1 MPTENSKLSPSTT
14 TTSNNNNNTSKPD
27 LLYDSTSLYRNPTH
41 NTYVPISS
49 QLGQPSMESFM
60 EQIRPKL
67 APIQFQKILSI
78 IQVYIISIL
87 FIIIVLS

>member
-1 MPTENSKLSPSTT
+1 MPTDNPSSSTSRLSPSTT
-14 TTSNNNNNTSKPD
+14 TNTTSINNNKQKSD
-27 LLYDSTSLYRNPTH
+27 LLYDSSSLYRNPTH

-67 APIQFQKILSI
+67 APVQFQKILNI
-78 IQVYIISIL
+78 IQV
-87 FIIIVLS
+87 

>member
-1 MPTENSKLSPSTT
+1 MPTDNPSSSTSRLSPSTT
-14 TTSNNNNNTSKPD
+14 TTTTTNTTSINNNKQKSD
-27 LLYDSTSLYRNPTH
+27 LLYDSSSLYRNPTH

-67 APIQFQKILSI
+67 APVQFQKILNI
-78 IQVYIISIL
+78 IQV
-87 FIIIVLS
+87 